1 MPAPAIIRVMPYDLH
16 MHSTASDGTDA
27 PGDLARLVKD
37 AGLAGFALTD
47 HDTTSGLADA
57 AAAAKRLRLKFVPG
71 IELSA
76 DPGSIAPPE
85 AGGVA
90 SDTPGVGTL
99 HILGYHVRHDD
110 AGLARL
116 GERLRATRAK
126 RNPEVVEKLQQL
138 GVKIEYDE
146 VLAAA
151 GVPESAWGDAAAIDA
166 TGVIVGRPHIAQVL
180 IAKGYVRS
188 IHEAFAKYIGFGGA
202 AHTRKDRLSA
212 AEAIAAIHAAGGAAV
227 LAHPVQLRLAE
238 DLLEHAVARLADLG
252 LDGIETRHSDHG
264 PGDTEQFTDYA
275 ERFGLVTTG
284 GSDYHGSRKHVALG
298 SVTVTGEDAER
309 LEAAAARHG

>member
-1 MPAPAIIRVMPYDLH
+1 MAYDLH

-47 HDTTSGLADA
+47 HDTTAGLAEA
-57 AAAAKRLRLKFVPG
+57 AASAKRLRIGFVPG

-76 DPGSIAPPE
+76 DPSSVAPPD
-85 AGGVA
+85 GGGDANNAVPA
-90 SDTPGVGTL
+90 VGTL

-110 AGLARL
+110 PGLAAL

-126 RNPEVVEKLQQL
+126 RNPEVVEKLQTL
-138 GVKIEYDE
+138 GVKIAYEE

-151 GVPESAWGDAAAIDA
+151 GVPEGAWGDDAAVDA

-180 IAKGYVRS
+180 IAKGYVKS
-188 IHEAFAKYIGFGGA
+188 VHEAFAKYIGQGGA

-212 AEAIAAIHAAGGAAV
+212 EEAIDAIHAAGGAAV
-227 LAHPVQLRLAE
+227 LAHPVQLRLPE
-238 DLLEHAVARLADLG
+238 ELLEHAVARLKDMG
-252 LDGIETRHSDHG
+252 LDGIETRHSDHAPADVERFAG
-264 PGDTEQFTDYA
+264 YA
-275 ERFGLVTTG
+275 ERFKLVATG
-284 GSDYHGSRKHVALG
+284 GSDYHGTRKHVALG
-298 SVTVTGEDAER
+298 SVTAGDGVAQE
-309 LEAAAARHG
+309 LLAATA